1 MSNCPLF
8 TASLLSTP
16 SATLVILLPPLSKPV
31 LVRLTGVPPFAGV
44 IVIPLPLITVLLFP
58 STNCALVKF
67 FNSFASFTFNVSV
80 PSAMTPILP
89 STSLLSSVSPPLI
102 LMVSPNLRFTFVP
115 ASPAKVNG
123 LSFRLFN
130 CLTLTASLSSVPSA
144 TPPIFASEPSALLT
158 FKPSAVGVKFT
169 ALLPSTNLTP
179 LNSGFSAIFTVSE
192 PVASAST

>member
-1 MSNCPLF
+1 MCNCPPLI
-8 TASLLSTP
+8 ASLLSAATLP

-44 IVIPLPLITVLLFP
+44 IVIPLPLITVLLLFP

-67 FNSFASFTFNVSV
+67 FNSFANFTFNVSV

-158 FKPSAVGVKFT
+158 FKPSAVGAKFT
-169 ALLPSTNLTP
+169 ALLPSTN
-179 LNSGFSAIFTVSE
+179 
-192 PVASAST
+192 